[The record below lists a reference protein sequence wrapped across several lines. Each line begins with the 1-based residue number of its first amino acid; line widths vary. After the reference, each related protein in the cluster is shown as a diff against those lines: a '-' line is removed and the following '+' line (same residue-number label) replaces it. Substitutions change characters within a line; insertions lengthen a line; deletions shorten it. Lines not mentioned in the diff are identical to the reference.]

1 MSELC
6 IKMSVNVFTILLLE
20 SDTESDKNKKNM
32 LLSGLE
38 ESQFDILLWKV
49 TSGHPYRDTSYA
61 HDSDRNTLCE
71 MFS

>member
-1 MSELC
+1 
-6 IKMSVNVFTILLLE
+6 
-20 SDTESDKNKKNM
+20 M

-49 TSGHPYRDTSYA
+49 TSGHPYRDMNYA